1 MTWTSC
7 AGRPLAGDR
16 SRSLLDLRRALR
28 GVRPAGPHKDLDL
41 LYPAED
47 FTGLKRLLHAL
58 ALEQIPAKRSRHKR
72 AFVLDGVMVELF
84 LVQHD
89 EKGLFTNLWGRAR
102 HDWPTDALSSAMGLL
117 VASLAALARYRAQ
130 QRALRRAP

>member
-1 MTWTSC
+1 
-7 AGRPLAGDR
+7 
-16 SRSLLDLRRALR
+16 
-28 GVRPAGPHKDLDL
+28 
-41 LYPAED
+41 
-47 FTGLKRLLHAL
+47 
-58 ALEQIPAKRSRHKR
+58 
-72 AFVLDGVMVELF
+72 MVELF

-102 HDWPTDALSSAMGLL
+102 HDWPTDALSSAMGRP